1 MMQLHIRTAYLRS
14 SLILS
19 ILIWSNL
26 CWGQTSFSVDT
37 TYKYTKHEANDL
49 VFYMNIPIH
58 NLSGQDLKMG
68 FERSILYLSP
78 AWQTNVQC
86 VDSFYAP
93 HRDTGTFW
101 LPKDFTFNSLI
112 ACYFYPNKT
121 IGSAMVEV
129 KIFNYLDPGDSVTLT
144 FGGET
149 FIAAGISKDGEPPP
163 YSIIRAGT
171 DILIKATDRV
181 PKLLEVYDLS
191 GRLLFKQPWPTGVN
205 TIVCTPPAGVT
216 GLAIGRIHTENGQ
229 MSVTKWVW

>member
-1 MMQLHIRTAYLRS
+1 MKQLHIRIAFLKS
-14 SLILS
+14 SLILA
-19 ILIWSNL
+19 ILVWSNL

-68 FERSILYLSP
+68 FERSILFLSP

-93 HRDTGTFW
+93 NRDTGTFW

-121 IGSAMVEV
+121 IGSAMVEITV
-129 KIFNYLDPGDSVTLT
+129 YNYQDTSDRVTLT

-149 FIAAGISKDGEPPP
+149 FIAAGVTNPDPVPDF
-163 YSIIRAGT
+163 SIMQSGSEIR
-171 DILIKATDRV
+171 IKANGQTPNV
-181 PKLLEVYDLS
+181 LEVYDLT
-191 GRLLFKQPWPTGVN
+191 GRLVLKQPWPTGQSAMTVS
-205 TIVCTPPAGVT
+205 PPAGVS
-216 GLAIGRIHTENGQ
+216 GVALARIHNEKGQ
-229 MSVTKWVW
+229 VSSIQWFW